1 MNEQIM
7 RKVQAALVKSGVM
20 PIIDLKR
27 TVAKVQK
34 SEVLGETDLP
44 AEAEWEGYF
53 RAKAILSKVGLRSG
67 MVLADLG
74 CGYGTFSIPAAKIV
88 GKTGHVFAV
97 DIDKK
102 MTERVQERSHEIK
115 IRNISTSAASIF
127 SKKRLEIPK
136 KSVDIALL
144 ANVIHGTKRRVY
156 LLKHIR
162 PILASGG
169 SIVIVN
175 WKRKKTPRGP
185 PMNMR
190 PRDKEILDD
199 LMSAGYVK
207 ARILRI
213 SRHHY
218 AAIGSLALS

>member
-1 MNEQIM
+1 
-7 RKVQAALVKSGVM
+7 V
-20 PIIDLKR
+20 
-27 TVAKVQK
+27 VQK
-34 SEVLGETDLP
+34 SEVIRETDLP
-44 AEAEWEGYF
+44 VEAEWEGYF
-53 RAKAILSKVGLRSG
+53 RAKAILSKVGLKCG

-74 CGYGTFSIPAAKIV
+74 CGYGTFSIPAAKTV

-102 MTERVQERSHEIK
+102 MTKRVQERSNEIK
-115 IRNISTSAASIF
+115 IRNIATSTASIF
-127 SKKRLEIPK
+127 SKRLEIPK

-162 PILASGG
+162 PILTSNG

-175 WKRKKTPRGP
+175 WKRKKTQRGP
-185 PMNMR
+185 PMKMR
-190 PRDKEILDD
+190 PREKEILDD
-199 LMSAGYVK
+199 LISAGYVK

-213 SRHHY
+213 PGHHY